1 MAKWACMYCPFECVF
16 SELAQLLPTSVPS
29 LISHLLVSQLLH
41 EFCIN
46 MLEFVYLFADLPALE
61 RAKCCFTA
69 THSHI
74 QALGT
79 LSKIIWLKQL
89 SIHICVCVRM
99 YLAQRL
105 LSWHSV
111 ACLSSTLQSK
121 LSIFYL
127 FFHTFLLTGQLRA
140 TDIDFFF
147 FFFIFFLLLV
157 PSWSGKVVYYFHAQ
171 NTARWN
177 RHTATYILIQ
187 MYLWCFVAEVTVT
200 VTVTATLTV
209 CLPPHRI
216 NLSVFV
222 FVFCPFI
229 EHSLNTHWC
238 QLQTSHPEHVFKAC
252 LLLISR
258 PA

>member
-1 MAKWACMYCPFECVF
+1 MYCHFECVF

-147 FFFIFFLLLV
+147 FFFIFFCFWFHLEVAKSFIIFTHKTRQDGTDIQLHISSYKCISDVLLL
-157 PSWSGKVVYYFHAQ
+157 
-171 NTARWN
+171 R
-177 RHTATYILIQ
+177 
-187 MYLWCFVAEVTVT
+187 
-200 VTVTATLTV
+200 
-209 CLPPHRI
+209 
-216 NLSVFV
+216 
-222 FVFCPFI
+222 
-229 EHSLNTHWC
+229 
-238 QLQTSHPEHVFKAC
+238 
-252 LLLISR
+252 
-258 PA
+258 

>member
-1 MAKWACMYCPFECVF
+1 MYCHFECVF

-69 THSHI
+69 THSHV

-89 SIHICVCVRM
+89 SIHIRVHM

-111 ACLSSTLQSK
+111 ACLSSTLESK
-121 LSIFYL
+121 LSIFIYFFTL
-127 FFHTFLLTGQLRA
+127 FCLRGNSEQQTSASFFFYFFCFWFHLEVAKSFIIFTHKTRQDG
-140 TDIDFFF
+140 TDIQLHISSYKCISDVM
-147 FFFIFFLLLV
+147 LLR
-157 PSWSGKVVYYFHAQ
+157 Q
-171 NTARWN
+171 R
-177 RHTATYILIQ
+177 
-187 MYLWCFVAEVTVT
+187 
-200 VTVTATLTV
+200 
-209 CLPPHRI
+209 
-216 NLSVFV
+216 
-222 FVFCPFI
+222 
-229 EHSLNTHWC
+229 
-238 QLQTSHPEHVFKAC
+238 
-252 LLLISR
+252 
-258 PA
+258 

>member
-1 MAKWACMYCPFECVF
+1 MYCHFECVF

-41 EFCIN
+41 EFYIN

-69 THSHI
+69 THSHL

-89 SIHICVCVRM
+89 SIHIRVHM

-121 LSIFYL
+121 LSIFIYFFTL
-127 FFHTFLLTGQLRA
+127 FCLRGNSEQQTSA
-140 TDIDFFF
+140 SF
-147 FFFIFFLLLV
+147 FFFIFFFASGSILKWQSRLLF
-157 PSWSGKVVYYFHAQ
+157 SRTKHGKMEQTYSYIYP
-171 NTARWN
+171 
-177 RHTATYILIQ
+177 HTN
-187 MYLWCFVAEVTVT
+187 V
-200 VTVTATLTV
+200 
-209 CLPPHRI
+209 
-216 NLSVFV
+216 
-222 FVFCPFI
+222 
-229 EHSLNTHWC
+229 SLMLC
-238 QLQTSHPEHVFKAC
+238 C
-252 LLLISR
+252 
-258 PA
+258 